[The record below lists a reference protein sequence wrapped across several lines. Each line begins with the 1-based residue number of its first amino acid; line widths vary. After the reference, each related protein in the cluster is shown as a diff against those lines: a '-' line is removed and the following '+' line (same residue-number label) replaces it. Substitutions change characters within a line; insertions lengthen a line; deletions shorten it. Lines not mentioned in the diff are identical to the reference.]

1 MHRPVLQLL
10 RQLFFGAMDMELH
23 SANFDP
29 TSSKVRVSPSLQ
41 RNESTLLASSHY
53 SPVRLVLSC
62 CRPRTTFNTSSRR
75 NTRSSRRCPTTGSST
90 RACARLVLP
99 GPSRPLPHP
108 HHAFPFPPTPSLL
121 HNKRSFGHIFA
132 GNFRHAFAYCAKQH
146 NPLFTSVCS
155 QEDTRP
161 GTTATNG
168 RR

>member
-29 TSSKVRVSPSLQ
+29 TSSKVRVSPPLLQ

-53 SPVRLVLSC
+53 SPLRLVLSC
-62 CRPRTTFNTSSRR
+62 GRPRTTFNTSSRR

-90 RACARLVLP
+90 RECARLVLP
-99 GPSRPLPHP
+99 VPSRPFPHP
-108 HHAFPFPPTPSLL
+108 HRAFPFPPTPSLL
-121 HNKRSFGHIFA
+121 HVKRSFGHIFA
-132 GNFRHAFAYCAKQH
+132 GTSTLHSPTVRN

-155 QEDTRP
+155 QEGTRP
-161 GTTATNG
+161 GTTATSG